1 MKRRMGVF
9 AIGIVL
15 LFAYGCA
22 STEALNSRV
31 AELENRVGKLEQ
43 AQKAGMPSLEADV
56 KKADDAA
63 ARADAAAKKAE
74 ESEAKAAAAAKTASD
89 AGQKAET
96 AAKKTTKEFELMQKK

>member
-1 MKRRMGVF
+1 MSKRMVVF
-9 AIGIVL
+9 AAGIVL
-15 LFAYGCA
+15 LFTYGCA

-31 AELENRVGKLEQ
+31 ADLENRIGKLEQ
-43 AQKAGMPSLEADV
+43 AQKAEVPSLEADV

-74 ESEAKAAAAAKTASD
+74 EAEAKAEAAAKTASG
-89 AGQKAET
+89 AEQKAET